1 MQSTHLPPTPPH
13 PNWQPASLVLPLLG
27 WRLLLLIGWGL
38 LAGVLLWVLAV
49 DSNHERDLRA
59 VIALGSLPLAGL
71 LLWLDEANSVG
82 GRARLL
88 GDTLYLRA
96 GIWPQVLRVSPVQ
109 VRAVYRKSYL
119 ELLRGRQVVSLL
131 GGLAIFLYLLFAA
144 LYLLDL
150 LNGTVDPLQTLG
162 GYAFLLGLS
171 LLLLLL
177 GLRAH
182 LALHG
187 WRWHRSHLLLQLTG
201 WPSLLRQARLDCA
214 TSAEIAAA
222 LGYAVAGE
230 GLVERS
236 KGRATSSPQPAA
248 LAIPYRALLLP
259 LALAVVGG
267 GLIAGRGLL
276 PAVLDYRYQPMV
288 ETYRRVAGTDASLQV
303 ATCEVSSSFNLA
315 TPECDLYTFYQPV
328 GGQTY
333 TVASHYPRWPG
344 KAVAASPQV
353 IGKFKPTAWRID
365 ERAALQQAE
374 ARGGLAYRQKLV
386 AAGISEGRVVAAYTA
401 ATGWSILYRPDE
413 DQLQRAVKAG
423 RIRLSEAAGFSVQ
436 VDGNLWFALVYL
448 VVGTLVYLLAI
459 SGCEP
464 PREKKQR
471 G

>member
-1 MQSTHLPPTPPH
+1 MQSTRRPPAPPH
-13 PNWQPASLVLPLLG
+13 PDWQPASLVLPLLG

-38 LAGVLLWVLAV
+38 LAGVLLWVLAAG
-49 DSNHERDLRA
+49 STHERDLRA
-59 VIALGSLPLAGL
+59 VVALGSLPLAGL

-82 GRARLL
+82 GRAWLL

-96 GIWPQVLRVSPVQ
+96 GIWPQVLRVSPAQ
-109 VRAVYRKSYL
+109 VRTVYRKSYL

-162 GYAFLLGLS
+162 GYTFLLGLS

-182 LALHG
+182 LALRG

-201 WPSLLRQARLDCA
+201 WPSLLRQVRLDCA
-214 TSAEIAAA
+214 AAAEIAAA

-236 KGRATSSPQPAA
+236 KGSATSSPRPAA
-248 LAIPYRALLLP
+248 LTIPYHALLLP
-259 LALAVVGG
+259 LALAVVAG
-267 GLIAGRGLL
+267 GLVAGRGLL
-276 PAVLDYRYQPMV
+276 PAVLDYRYQPLAAA
-288 ETYRRVAGTDASLQV
+288 YQRVSPIDTSLQV

-353 IGKFKPTAWRID
+353 SAEFKLAAWRVD

-386 AAGISEGRVVAAYTA
+386 GAGISEGRIVAAYTA
-401 ATGWSILYRPDE
+401 VGGWSILYRPDE

-436 VDGNLWFALVYL
+436 LAGNLGFAVGYA
-448 VVGTLVYLLAI
+448 VVAVLVYLLAI
-459 SGCEP
+459 SRYEP
-464 PREKKQR
+464 RRKKKQR
-471 G
+471 D